1 MQLSTPQ
8 APHTMD
14 LHSVHVYGGPWIA
27 LTGWLYLL
35 TNAVRVLT
43 YLPQIV
49 VVWRCKDGA
58 RSVSLLTWGS
68 WALSNVTATAY
79 GALVVQDTFFV
90 AISLVNL
97 AGCSAVALIAARRRG
112 QWRRADRTSLSL

>member
-1 MQLSTPQ
+1 MHL
-8 APHTMD
+8 D
-14 LHSVHVYGGPWIA
+14 SVHAYNGHWVA

-49 VVWRCKDGA
+49 VVWRCRDGA

-79 GALVVQDTFFV
+79 GVLVVQDFYFV
-90 AISLVNL
+90 AISVVNL
-97 AGCSAVALIAARRRG
+97 AGCSTVAIIAARRRV
-112 QWRRADRTSLSL
+112 QWKRADRASGSLVIGDAR

>member
-1 MQLSTPQ
+1 
-8 APHTMD
+8 MD
-14 LHSVHVYGGPWIA
+14 IHSLHAHGDPLLA

-35 TNAVRVLT
+35 TNAVRVFT

-49 VVWRCKDGA
+49 VVWRCRDGA

-79 GALVVQDTFFV
+79 GALVVQDGFFV

-97 AGCSAVALIAARRRG
+97 TGCSAVALIAARRRG
-112 QWRRADRTSLSL
+112 QWRRAGGASVSLGCAK